1 MFGQT
6 DIMLLV
12 ISCYRQMTK
21 SSLFFQNWRIY
32 LVSGEQTWKVVS
44 FLLSASWMQAFAA
57 SMFDWN
63 YYKCSVYIGNCIS
76 NFLMCKHYPGK
87 NSLNL
92 VPKTLKICGVH
103 IGRNIKGMTKGWLP
117 AAFTLGNAQKGR
129 RGGYGRPFPD
139 GFGDG
144 FLSIDRMIFVRCCL
158 QIMLNCSTVEVKM

>member
-1 MFGQT
+1 
-6 DIMLLV
+6 
-12 ISCYRQMTK
+12 
-21 SSLFFQNWRIY
+21 
-32 LVSGEQTWKVVS
+32 
-44 FLLSASWMQAFAA
+44 MQ
-57 SMFDWN
+57 
-63 YYKCSVYIGNCIS
+63 
-76 NFLMCKHYPGK
+76 HYPGK

-144 FLSIDRMIFVRCCL
+144 FLSIDRIIFVRCCL
-158 QIMLNCSTVEVKM
+158 QIMLNCWGQNVAELDGWIVESLGSNDDWMNPVEALLDFMLLGNVAETSLMVKFGGFIKIRFQVGCVIYVILVYPYAIIYYVIMCI